1 MEFLNEL
8 VPMLF
13 QICLFPLLG
22 ILTKYVIALINEKIG
37 AITEEKND
45 VLFTKYMTM
54 LQETVTDCVL
64 ATNQTYVDSLKAEGK
79 FDLEAQKIAF
89 QKTYDAVMAILSD
102 DAKQYLISAIGDLDK
117 FVTDKIEAQVVAV
130 KAVG

>member
-22 ILTKYVIALINEKIG
+22 ILTKYVIALISEKIG

-89 QKTYDAVMAILSD
+89 QKTYNAVMAILSD

>member
-54 LQETVTDCVL
+54 LQETITDCVL

-79 FDLEAQKIAF
+79 FDLEAQKVAF